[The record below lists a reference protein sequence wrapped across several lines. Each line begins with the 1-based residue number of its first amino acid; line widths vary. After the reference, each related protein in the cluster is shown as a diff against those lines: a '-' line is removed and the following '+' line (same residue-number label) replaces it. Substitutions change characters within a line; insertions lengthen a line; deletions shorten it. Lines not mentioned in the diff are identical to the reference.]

1 MKKYWKAIAI
11 AAAAGALVYP
21 AVKLYQY
28 LERKRAQRAENEEEE
43 EHPLK
48 NLGFIHHSQHKP
60 HHRKMQNGHA
70 KA

>member
-11 AAAAGALVYP
+11 TAAAGALVYP
-21 AVKLYQY
+21 AMKLYQY
-28 LERKRAQRAENEEEE
+28 IAKRIADGKAGEEDE
-43 EHPLK
+43 EHPMK

-60 HHRKMQNGHA
+60 HHRRMQNGHV

>member
-21 AVKLYQY
+21 AMKLYQY
-28 LERKRAQRAENEEEE
+28 IERKRGERAENEEEE
-43 EHPLK
+43 PHMK
-48 NLGFIHHSQHKP
+48 NLGFIHHSQHTP
-60 HHRKMQNGHA
+60 HYRKMRNGGV

>member
-21 AVKLYQY
+21 AMKLYQY
-28 LERKRAQRAENEEEE
+28 IAKRIADGKAAEEEE
-43 EHPLK
+43 EHPVK

-60 HHRKMQNGHA
+60 HHRKTQNSRA
-70 KA
+70 NA